1 MIDPKQH
8 SENRGAIESILR
20 YIPGF
25 SGYLEKE
32 YRRESDALARNWL
45 ADRLQRAKLSL
56 DEYGHTLVNLGQ
68 IDQLPVLE
76 RMRGRLD
83 RAISRLR
90 GQMPGYSGFFDYVQ
104 VEEGLLDDVYDH
116 DLAMLKR
123 VDDLAKNLEQLPS
136 SGQAPLQTV
145 PAIQAEV
152 DQVLADIDKREDLL
166 KGVGSASGPK

>member
-8 SENRGAIESILR
+8 ADNRGMIESILR

-32 YRRESDALARNWL
+32 YRRESDALARKWL
-45 ADRLQRAKLSL
+45 ADRLQRSKQSL

-76 RMRGRLD
+76 RMRSRLD
-83 RAISRLR
+83 RTINRLR

-104 VEEGLLDDVYDH
+104 VDQGLLDDIYDH
-116 DLAMLKR
+116 DLVMIKR
-123 VDDLAKNLEQLPS
+123 VDGLAEKLEQLPS
-136 SGQAPLQTV
+136 SGQAPLQVV
-145 PAIQAEV
+145 PAIQGEV
-152 DQVLADIDKREDLL
+152 DQVLADIDRREDLL
-166 KGVGSASGPK
+166 KGIGSAKGPG